1 MIRILIVIVAVLISS
16 NTINAQSVKTLE
28 GDVSKLIGEKE
39 LSVTFSYEN
48 MMVQG
53 YDSEEEFVEAKV
65 KLREEHRPGTGEAEQ
80 FRGSWFADRD
90 SVFEPAFIKYLSHKL
105 PKKRKI
111 NVVENNPD
119 ATYNLHVQ
127 TLWTYPGYNV
137 GFKSPA
143 KIEVALSIYEISNP
157 DVILWKAKS
166 PYRVQAR
173 VAPYK
178 RELRIAAAYA
188 KLSRNISE
196 FFKRNV
202 K

>member
-1 MIRILIVIVAVLISS
+1 MIRILIVLVAVLISS
-16 NTINAQSVKTLE
+16 STMNAQGVKTLE
-28 GDVSKLIGEKE
+28 GDISKLIGEKE

-48 MMVQG
+48 MMVHG
-53 YDSEEEFVEAKV
+53 FNSEEEFIEAKV
-65 KLREEHRPGTGEAEQ
+65 RLREEHKPGTGEGER

-90 SVFEPAFIKYLSHKL
+90 SVFEPAFIKYINHKL

-137 GFKSPA
+137 GFAQPA
-143 KIEVALSIYEISNP
+143 KIEVALSLYEISNP
-157 DVILWKAKS
+157 DVILWKAKN
-166 PYRVQAR
+166 PYRVEAGI
-173 VAPYK
+173 APYK

-188 KLSRNISE
+188 KLSLNISW
-196 FFKRNV
+196 FFKR
-202 K
+202 KLK